1 MVDSVDQTLL
11 VYDVEENFDVDDK
24 DVAIMSLIIGG
35 MCVLLQGILLKPPN
49 ARIRTGWSSVI
60 VVAFSIG
67 ACHNFV
73 YGVAK
78 SKTTIF
84 ASATVSSF
92 TGMSF
97 PTISAIKSNNVVSTT
112 FILKLYA
119 LDV

>member
-24 DVAIMSLIIGG
+24 DVAIMFLIIGG
-35 MCVLLQGILLKPPN
+35 MCVLLQGILLKPLN
-49 ARIRTGWSSVI
+49 ARIRERVVISHRGSVLYQD
-60 VVAFSIG
+60 
-67 ACHNFV
+67 NFV
-73 YGVAK
+73 YDVAK

-112 FILKLYA
+112 CILKLYA